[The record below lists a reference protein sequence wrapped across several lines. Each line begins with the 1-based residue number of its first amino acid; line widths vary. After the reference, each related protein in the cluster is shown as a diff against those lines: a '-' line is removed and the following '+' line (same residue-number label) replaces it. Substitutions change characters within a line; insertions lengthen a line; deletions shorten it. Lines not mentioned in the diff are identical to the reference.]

1 MDDPDSIDDS
11 NTDSR
16 LTSFLRQAVG
26 IIAGEKGLTPACQ
39 LKLQSLAD
47 KIKLPREMF
56 EHAIVQL
63 QSADLRVDQLTRYE
77 KAFIEFLDSE
87 FEKLKGDVISP
98 RMENAAIEI
107 ARDKYQIESSRA
119 QRLLQARCEAK
130 NLSQISHDEAREYAR
145 TSIESRIEQR
155 VFLDQEL
162 QRQLYKLGKRWGLD
176 ELAVDQIALTQV
188 AENRKLQLDARSSRV
203 VPLTIVLLGLIAMGA
218 VAFLWNP
225 NLGEPNERGNS
236 TLAGTSGEKN
246 SARNGNSLTPDAASV
261 PEQPRRYSPELSNAI
276 ERFTPQS
283 GDLSKGSF
291 PTWLASAVRSRPDEA
306 IDGRDA
312 VARLTQRQPLS
323 ENRLKTEAMLL
334 ARIYVQEPSEE
345 VANGIVEALA
355 KSLDFIPENFPA
367 EFSVEESMRANEV
380 LLAIWQLREKQGPRN
395 ESADNQENHRFSSL
409 IQRMPFWYRQ
419 SGFASNQGAAALDD
433 AETLAAN
440 TAAAIA
446 AEQWNRF
453 TAFSFAN
460 PKTACD
466 RLGRFVEKTKLYLDE
481 QQLASFRDEV
491 LLSIAESDPS
501 LVAFA
506 EATAVHSIQQADDRT
521 RLRWSNFI
529 LGNKSFASRL
539 RLLRTLTESADLDPV
554 SDQPDDLE
562 SAVFQYR
569 VKAKYKQLKPLM
581 NRVDRVSALTNSRL
595 MINVEKI
602 EPRLLPNRIAEVIV
616 AVNLELALQHEV
628 INAAGSDQESLAK
641 IDRLIKSA
649 SPRLRELVT
658 LAVDRERDQIS
669 PGNRNGFT
677 ATASDIRHKEAAMSR
692 LANKGQGSSVEFKIT
707 SLQQL
712 AKVARRFPDLKY
724 SESERLAEFLLADMP
739 MKQRLE
745 LHQIIGAFSHWRTLA
760 LALADQ
766 LEATDADMDRA
777 LTIARL
783 LLRRGFEIGDA
794 KAWRDELR
802 IKILTVT
809 TDDLT
814 ERVAQNPSSEFS
826 DWSRLER
833 FVFDSYRQRLA
844 LAAQIRSRQTFP
856 QQRRAGNS
864 ATAISRQIFSELT
877 NQSIE
882 TPADA
887 LERLAG
893 NTLDELALHNQL
905 LIGQLTEAGDAQWE
919 PQVKTLQRRLHQPAT
934 VGERFFLSEQMLLYI
949 LQADRKQL
957 LKETLGDGH

>member
-11 NTDSR
+11 STDSR

-47 KIKLPREMF
+47 QIKLPREMF
-56 EHAIVQL
+56 EDAIVQL

-87 FEKLKGDVISP
+87 FNKLKGDVISP

-119 QRLLQARCEAK
+119 QRLLQARCKAK

-145 TSIESRIEQR
+145 TSIKSRIEQR
-155 VFLDQEL
+155 VFLDQDL

-203 VPLTIVLLGLIAMGA
+203 VPLTIVLVGLIAIGA

-225 NLGEPNERGNS
+225 ISGEPKKPDNS
-236 TLAGTSGEKN
+236 AMIGMSGETN
-246 SARNGNSLTPDAASV
+246 SPHNGNALTPDVASV
-261 PEQPRRYSPELSNAI
+261 AEQPQRYSTELANAI
-276 ERFTPQS
+276 ERFTQQS
-283 GDLSKGSF
+283 GDLSAGSF
-291 PTWLASAVRSRPDEA
+291 PTWLAAAARSRADET
-306 IDGRDA
+306 IDGSDA
-312 VARLTQRQPLS
+312 VARLTQRTPLS
-323 ENRLKTEAMLL
+323 DNRLKTEAMLL
-334 ARIYVQEPSEE
+334 AQVYAQEPNEE

-355 KSLDFIPENFPA
+355 QSLEFIPENFPA
-367 EFSVEESMRANEV
+367 ELSVEKSMRANEV
-380 LLAIWQLREKQGPRN
+380 LLAIWQLREKQSPQS
-395 ESADNQENHRFSSL
+395 ELSDNQVNQRFSNL

-419 SGFASNQGAAALDD
+419 SGFVSNPGAAVVAD
-433 AETLAAN
+433 AEALATN
-440 TAAAIA
+440 TASAIA

-466 RLGRFVEKTKLYLDE
+466 RLGRFVENTKPYLDQ
-481 QQLASFRDEV
+481 QQLASLRDDV
-491 LLSIAESDPS
+491 LLSIVESDAS

-506 EATAVHSIQQADDRT
+506 EATAVQSIQQADDRT

-529 LGNKSFASRL
+529 LSNKSFAGRR
-539 RLLRTLTESADLDPV
+539 RLLRTLTESANLDPM

-562 SAVFQYR
+562 TAIFQYR
-569 VKAKYKQLKPLM
+569 LKAKFKQLKPLM
-581 NRVDRVSALTNSRL
+581 NRVDRISALTNSRL
-595 MINVEKI
+595 KINIEKI

-628 INAAGSDQESLAK
+628 TNAASSDRESLANL
-641 IDRLIKSA
+641 DRLIESA

-658 LAVDRERDQIS
+658 LAVDRERDQNS
-669 PGNRNGFT
+669 SGNRSGFN

-692 LANKGQGSSVEFKIT
+692 LANKGQGSSVDFKIT

-724 SESERLAEFLLADMP
+724 SESMRLAEFLLADMP

-745 LHQIIGAFSHWRTLA
+745 LHQIVGQFSHWRTLA

-794 KAWRDELR
+794 ETWRDELR
-802 IKILTVT
+802 IRILTVT
-809 TDDLT
+809 NDDLT

-826 DWSRLER
+826 DWSRLEQ

-844 LAAQIRSRQTFP
+844 LASQIRS
-856 QQRRAGNS
+856 QQSFSEPRRAGNS

-877 NQSIE
+877 NQPIE
-882 TPADA
+882 TPVDA
-887 LERLAG
+887 LEQLSE
-893 NTLDELALHNQL
+893 NTIDELTLLNQL
-905 LIGQLTEAGDAQWE
+905 LIGQLAESGDAQWE

-949 LQADRKQL
+949 LQSDGKQMV
-957 LKETLGDGH
+957 KETLGDGH